1 MSRLLQAVRWG
12 FEALLIH
19 FHNGCKPLAVD
30 SLYVYATAADGL
42 IIIAQVSVHGIS
54 IAGHWLRGVPPSLST
69 VVGSG
74 AFPHLCAFVCA
85 CLLSQHKLFPD
96 PHVSSP

>member
-12 FEALLIH
+12 FEASLIH

-42 IIIAQVSVHGIS
+42 AITPQVSVRGIS
-54 IAGHWLRGVPPSLST
+54 ITGHWLRGVPPSLST
-69 VVGSG
+69 VAGSG
-74 AFPHLCAFVCA
+74 AFPHLCARVCSFFVS
-85 CLLSQHKLFPD
+85 LSAHTFSG
-96 PHVSSP
+96 SSR